1 MKANKHW
8 KSVKNYGTKSDI
20 SLDQQLITQ
29 MIMEIKVN
37 SYNDLPLKKTL
48 ELYDMTI
55 FVRSF
60 FMKAANTIYNFLGKL
75 LHKLF
80 FFSLGFT
87 PCKVEQPLQG
97 MELQEKETQKD

>member
-1 MKANKHW
+1 
-8 KSVKNYGTKSDI
+8 
-20 SLDQQLITQ
+20 

-87 PCKVEQPLQG
+87 PCKAEQPLQG